1 MTLQIIF
8 RSILVTTS
16 LSLIHCA
23 ELQKSTAQ
31 KTTHPSLTEKTQFE
45 SHPDWLALN
54 LNPAGYI
61 KLLQKIKTK
70 RNLELKSRGEAHIT
84 LLTPPEFKS
93 FQGQIPMS
101 EIEAATKPILEKATF
116 EVLCLGSGK
125 LKSQTPEAQAT
136 FETFFVVVQ
145 SKDLLEIRKVI
156 YGLAQKHNVA
166 KNFNPEDYYPHVT
179 IGFTVRDLHQA
190 DGVIKD
196 KGTCQADLDSDLNSV
211 LKD

>member
-1 MTLQIIF
+1 
-8 RSILVTTS
+8 LVS
-16 LSLIHCA
+16 
-23 ELQKSTAQ
+23 
-31 KTTHPSLTEKTQFE
+31 PE
-45 SHPDWLALN
+45 S
-54 LNPAGYI
+54 NPAGYI

-84 LLTPPEFKS
+84 LLTPPEFKA
-93 FQGQIPMS
+93 FQGKIPMS

-125 LKSQTPEAQAT
+125 LKSQTSEPPPAS

-156 YGLAQKHNVA
+156 HGLAQKHNVA
-166 KNFNPEDYYPHVT
+166 KNFAPEDYYPHVT

-196 KGTCQADLDSDLNSV
+196 KGTCQADLASDLNSV